1 METMT
6 LKIPVTVKAK
16 VTEAL
21 KQELKDEVKAALQK
35 VEMDLQQFDFHTRR
49 MMAEQAQQDAQA
61 LVAMRQKIDA
71 DRKQMD
77 AAKAQLDERMTA
89 ADKLELGSEIVRGQ
103 MEQMITVKVGDDIH
117 KVMNAEIVLEDGSLF
132 RAKRVSP
139 HLKIR
144 NCRAN
149 IGITRQKVGPRRLLA
164 VDRTLRP
171 QFVEHLMGIVAK
183 CRVERRQ
190 LKDVG
195 KPFSGHGP
203 ASWV

>member
-103 MEQMITVKVGDDIH
+103 MEQMITVKVGDDLH
-117 KVMNAEIVLEDGSLF
+117 KVMNAEIVLEDGKVIAF
-132 RAKRVSP
+132 RA
-139 HLKIR
+139 
-144 NCRAN
+144 
-149 IGITRQKVGPRRLLA
+149 
-164 VDRTLRP
+164 
-171 QFVEHLMGIVAK
+171 
-183 CRVERRQ
+183 
-190 LKDVG
+190 
-195 KPFSGHGP
+195 
-203 ASWV
+203 